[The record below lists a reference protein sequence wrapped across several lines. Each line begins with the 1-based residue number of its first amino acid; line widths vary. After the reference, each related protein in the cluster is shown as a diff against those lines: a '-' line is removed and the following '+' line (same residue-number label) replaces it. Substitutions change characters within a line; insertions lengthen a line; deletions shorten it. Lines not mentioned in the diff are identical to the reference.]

1 MALIMPTNIVL
12 DQKTGTLIIEWS
24 DARTCRYPVGPLRMA
39 CPCAECRG
47 GHEKMGRQFDPTNLL
62 DLIPVQPYTVDRL
75 ELVGNYA
82 LQFFWNDGHNSGLYT
97 WDYLYRLCPAEGTN
111 AR

>member
-1 MALIMPTNIVL
+1 MAAITPTNIVL
-12 DQKTGTLIIEWS
+12 EQSTGTLTIEWS
-24 DARTCRYPVGPLRMA
+24 DGRTCRYPVGPLRVA

-47 GHEKMGRQFDPTNLL
+47 GHEKMGRQYDPTNLL
-62 DLIPVQPYTVDRL
+62 DLVPSQSYTVEQL

-97 WDYLYRLCPAEGTN
+97 WDYLYRLCPAEEEDAG
-111 AR
+111 